1 MTRDRVAAIE
11 ELIRASLTPE
21 SLEIEDQSHLH
32 AGHAGAK
39 DGKGHFHVTLVAAG
53 FAGKSPIQRHRM
65 VYDAVADMLK
75 TDIHALSID
84 ALAPGE

>member
-1 MTRDRVAAIE
+1 MTADRVAAIE
-11 ELIRASLTPE
+11 GLIRASLTPE
-21 SLEIEDQSHLH
+21 NLEIVDQSHLH

-39 DGKGHFHVTLVAAG
+39 DGKGHFHVAIVAAG
-53 FAGKSPIQRHRM
+53 FAGKSQIQRHRL